1 MIGADTPI
9 DNTRYHTAEFTAQA
23 SATLHGIAGYF
34 DTTLYKDI
42 KLSMPLLLMAG
53 KTKAAKPHRAAV
65 ALTEALL
72 AIYFGPIPKHQP
84 RISVFPSR
92 H

>member
-1 MIGADTPI
+1 MIGAETPI

-42 KLSMPLLLMAG
+42 KLSMPLFSMGDQKSPSHIGPLF
-53 KTKAAKPHRAAV
+53 
-65 ALTEALL
+65 ALTEVLL
-72 AIYFGPIPKHQP
+72 VICLP
-84 RISVFPSR
+84 
-92 H
+92 